1 MVCFSLCRK
10 VLICEYRTV
19 TTTRR
24 GGREKMTWNK
34 QRIGMGSQPIALRFK
49 FPVPRSPFPVPR
61 SPFPVLHFRL
71 PVPCYLLPFGR
82 LCIIIA
88 NKIYVGILDK
98 ETLIVS
104 LKALAYKQEPSK
116 STLRGPHVAQKK
128 LKGLYMDLFLY
139 KPFKKVTW
147 AKTYLGAQ
155 VVESLQFFC
164 DSGLVCFEQ
173 ESTEAGVSSSERTQ
187 CTSLVEIPS

>member
-10 VLICEYRTV
+10 ILICEYRAV

-34 QRIGMGSQPIALRFK
+34 QRIGMGSPFPVTCFR
-49 FPVPRSPFPVPR
+49 FPVPCS
-61 SPFPVLHFRL
+61 
-71 PVPCYLLPFGR
+71 LLPFRR
-82 LCIIIA
+82 LCIIIL

-104 LKALAYKQEPSK
+104 LKALVYKQEPSK
-116 STLRGPHVAQKK
+116 STLWGPHVAQKK
-128 LKGLYMDLFLY
+128 IKGLYIHLFLY
-139 KPFKKVTW
+139 KPFKKLTW
-147 AKTYLGAQ
+147 TKTYSGAQ
-155 VVESLQFFC
+155 VVESLHFFC

-187 CTSLVEIPS
+187 CTSLVEILS

>member
-1 MVCFSLCRK
+1 M
-10 VLICEYRTV
+10 
-19 TTTRR
+19 
-24 GGREKMTWNK
+24 K
-34 QRIGMGSQPIALRFK
+34 QTENRYEELPIALRIK
-49 FPVPRSPFPVPR
+49 FLVPRSPFPVP
-61 SPFPVLHFRL
+61 
-71 PVPCYLLPFGR
+71 R

-139 KPFKKVTW
+139 KPFKKET
-147 AKTYLGAQ
+147 
-155 VVESLQFFC
+155 
-164 DSGLVCFEQ
+164 
-173 ESTEAGVSSSERTQ
+173 
-187 CTSLVEIPS
+187 

>member
-1 MVCFSLCRK
+1 
-10 VLICEYRTV
+10 
-19 TTTRR
+19 
-24 GGREKMTWNK
+24 
-34 QRIGMGSQPIALRFK
+34 MGSQPIALRFK
-49 FPVPRSPFPVPR
+49 FPVPRSPFPV
-61 SPFPVLHFRL
+61 LHFRF

-128 LKGLYMDLFLY
+128 IKGLYMDLFLY
-139 KPFKKVTW
+139 KPFKKVT
-147 AKTYLGAQ
+147 
-155 VVESLQFFC
+155 
-164 DSGLVCFEQ
+164 
-173 ESTEAGVSSSERTQ
+173 
-187 CTSLVEIPS
+187 